1 MAKYEIEHTC
11 GCVET
16 VNICGTNVHGERER
30 KAAWLASKPCYK
42 CQRKMDEAAGKA
54 KPKPKDAKQ
63 AVFTEKNKRDFPK
76 LLGFMRERLAGNDE
90 VLAAVDEFEKA
101 CREHMDDFSICSG
114 DAFQRHRRGVA
125 HELLAKVQRM
135 QEQLRIRVQG
145 SDSSRQK
152 ARTVR

>member
-54 KPKPKDAKQ
+54 KSEPKDAKQ
-63 AVFTEKNKRDFPK
+63 AIFTEKNKQDFPK
-76 LLGFMRERLAGNDE
+76 LLGFMRERLAGDNE

-101 CREHMDDFSICSG
+101 CREHMDDFSICSSETLSNAIG
-114 DAFQRHRRGVA
+114 EVWQMNYSRKYSGCKNNFVSVFRAA
-125 HELLAKVQRM
+125 MAAAKK
-135 QEQLRIRVQG
+135 L
-145 SDSSRQK
+145 DL
-152 ARTVR
+152 